1 MQNKFGD
8 NMQITIFGE
17 SHGDKIGALIEGLDA
32 GIKVDDNFIKELL
45 SKRRPRGI
53 GETQRIEADNY
64 EIISGVFNSYTT
76 GAPICILIKN
86 ENTKS
91 SDYEYLK
98 NHPRPNHADYVAKM
112 KYNGYNDY
120 RGGGAFSGRLT
131 AAIVASAGLI
141 IPKLEEMGINIA
153 THIKEVKGICDLDL
167 VNELD
172 NNKIKT
178 YIDKINNKDF
188 PTILDCDQ
196 EMQTQIDNAAKNG
209 DSIGGICQTV
219 ILGLP
224 VGTGDP
230 YFSSIESKLSEAI
243 FGIGA
248 IKGIEFGLGFDF
260 KNHYGSEVLD
270 EFTIKDKE
278 ILTNHNYNGGING
291 GIANGMPIVFN
302 TVIKPTPTIKKEINT
317 VNLETYTE
325 KKMTVSGRHDPAII
339 RRIAPVITSMT
350 ALVIYDLI
358 KEKK

>member
-1 MQNKFGD
+1 MNNKFGD
-8 NMQITIFGE
+8 NISFTIFGE
-17 SHGDKIGALIEGLDA
+17 SHGEEIGALIEGIEA
-32 GIKVDDNFIKELL
+32 GIKVDDAFIQELL
-45 SKRRPRGI
+45 SKRRPRGL
-53 GETQRIEADNY
+53 GETQRVEADNY
-64 EIISGVFNSYTT
+64 RIISGVFNSYTT

-86 ENTKS
+86 TNTKS

-98 NHPRPNHADYVAKM
+98 NHPRPNHTDYVARM
-112 KYNGYNDY
+112 KFNGYNDY

-131 AAIVASAGLI
+131 AAIVASAGII
-141 IPKLEEMGINIA
+141 IPKLEEKGIYIA
-153 THIKEVKGICDLDL
+153 THIKEVKGINDLDL

-172 NNKIKT
+172 NKRIKS
-178 YIDKINNKDF
+178 YIDIINNKSF
-188 PTILDCDQ
+188 PTITTCDIKMQ
-196 EMQTQIDNAAKNG
+196 EEIEKAAKNG

-219 ILGLP
+219 IIGLP

-230 YFSSIESKLSEAI
+230 YFSSIESKISEAI

-260 KNHYGSEVLD
+260 KNYYGSEVLD
-270 EFTIKDKE
+270 EYIIKDKKVS
-278 ILTNHNYNGGING
+278 TNHNFNGGING

-302 TVIKPTPTIKKEINT
+302 TVIKPTPTIKKEVNT
-317 VNLETYTE
+317 VNLDTMEAE
-325 KKMTVSGRHDPAII
+325 KMTVQGRHDPAII